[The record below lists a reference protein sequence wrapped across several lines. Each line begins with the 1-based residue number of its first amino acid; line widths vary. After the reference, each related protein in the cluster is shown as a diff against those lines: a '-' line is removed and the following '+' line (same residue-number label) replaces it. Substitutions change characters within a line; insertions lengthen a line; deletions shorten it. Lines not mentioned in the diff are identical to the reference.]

1 MSPPPAAR
9 GLRVALALGLLLLP
23 LNLAAVALLFTAPM
37 PPAHLPLE
45 VAGAPDVRAARA
57 AGRAPEAPTE
67 ASARRAPVAISALD
81 AIFDAR
87 LRAAAAAAGRPVEP
101 LLPDPALRAAARA
114 ATDEADPAV
123 DALLRAWAAA
133 MGAVGAPLRAPL
145 SAEPPPSPGPYQ

>member
-1 MSPPPAAR
+1 MSPPPAPR
-9 GLRVALALGLLLLP
+9 GLRVAVALGLLVLVA
-23 LNLAAVALLFTAPM
+23 NLAALALLFAAPM
-37 PPAHLPLE
+37 PPAHLPLQ
-45 VAGAPDVRAARA
+45 VAGAPDLRAARA
-57 AGRAPEAPTE
+57 AGRSAAPPPAAGE
-67 ASARRAPVAISALD
+67 RRAPVAISALD
-81 AIFDAR
+81 AIFEAR

-145 SAEPPPSPGPYQ
+145 PAEAPR